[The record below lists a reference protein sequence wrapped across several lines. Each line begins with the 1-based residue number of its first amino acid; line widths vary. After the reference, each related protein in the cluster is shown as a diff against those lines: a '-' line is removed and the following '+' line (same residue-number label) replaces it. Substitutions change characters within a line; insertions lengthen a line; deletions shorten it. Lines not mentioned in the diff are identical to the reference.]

1 MRSSG
6 PARGPS
12 CDWRKAILVGL
23 FLVSSSAIRT
33 RGQDA
38 AEGAR
43 QEKARKTEEHKA
55 PGHVYTEEDLK
66 RKAILTSDDQARV
79 EARKRQ
85 QSGASGE
92 QNAKQAPDDANPQNE
107 SLGEIARRYRQ
118 KKSAREAELAAEKKF
133 MPFPYAIPSDS
144 LADPHPGVAPV
155 ARNVAGAEI
164 IGQPVAPVRR
174 QSPFVGGVGTHGRVS
189 PFQPRP
195 LSGASPA
202 PPPGLV
208 VGPDGLYRPTVR
220 SVAPAPLTEKGVPS
234 TPSIQGMK
242 RIEVQKGQSWWKLA
256 ELYLCN
262 GARWP
267 ELRTLN
273 ADAGGPKELLM
284 LGSTVL
290 VPEAIRAPASLH
302 PGMVKVQKGDS
313 LWSLARGHLGRG
325 SAWNCLAIANPKIF
339 DYTRLA
345 IGTVLNLPEGSAL
358 QSCRRGNL
366 DQVKK

>member
-1 MRSSG
+1 MRSRG
-6 PARGPS
+6 PARGSS
-12 CDWRKAILVGL
+12 CDWRKVILVGL
-23 FLVSSSAIRT
+23 FLLSSSAIRT

-38 AEGAR
+38 AEAAR
-43 QEKARKTEEHKA
+43 QEKARKAEEHKV
-55 PGHVYTEEDLK
+55 PGHVYTEEDL
-66 RKAILTSDDQARV
+66 RRRAILTSDDQARV
-79 EARKRQ
+79 EVRKRQ
-85 QSGASGE
+85 QSDTSAE
-92 QNAKQAPDDANPQNE
+92 QNAKQAPDDASPQNE

-118 KKSAREAELAAEKKF
+118 EKSAREAELAAEKKF
-133 MPFPYAIPSDS
+133 TPFPYAIPSDS

-155 ARNVAGAEI
+155 AGNVAGAEI
-164 IGQPVAPVRR
+164 IGQPVDPVRR
-174 QSPFVGGVGTHGRVS
+174 HSPFAGGVVTHGRVS

-202 PPPGLV
+202 PPPGLAVLPV
-208 VGPDGLYRPTVR
+208 VLDRSTVR
-220 SVAPAPLTEKGVPS
+220 SVAPAPLSEKSVPS

-242 RIEVQKGQSWWKLA
+242 RVKVQKGQSWWKLA
-256 ELYLCN
+256 ELYLYN
-262 GARWP
+262 GARWQ

-273 ADAGGPKELLM
+273 ADASGRKELLM

-290 VPEAIRAPASLH
+290 VPEVIRANLH
-302 PGMVKVQKGDS
+302 PSVVKVQKGDS
-313 LWSLARGHLGRG
+313 LWSLAHEHLGRG

-345 IGTVLNLPEGSAL
+345 IGTVLDLPEGSAL

>member
-1 MRSSG
+1 MRSRG
-6 PARGPS
+6 PAWGPS

-38 AEGAR
+38 AEAAR
-43 QEKARKTEEHKA
+43 QEKAQKAAEHNV

-85 QSGASGE
+85 QTGASTE

-133 MPFPYAIPSDS
+133 IPFPYAIPSDS
-144 LADPHPGVAPV
+144 LADPHPEVAPV

-164 IGQPVAPVRR
+164 ISQPVAPARR
-174 QSPFVGGVGTHGRVS
+174 HSPFVGGVGTHGRVS

-195 LSGASPA
+195 FSGASPA
-202 PPPGLV
+202 PPAGLV
-208 VGPDGLYRPTVR
+208 VVPDALYRPTVH
-220 SVAPAPLTEKGVPS
+220 SVAAEPVTEKSVPS

-242 RIEVQKGQSWWKLA
+242 RVEVQKGQSWWRLA
-256 ELYLCN
+256 EFYLRN

-273 ADAGGPKELLM
+273 ADARGPKELLM

-290 VPEAIRAPASLH
+290 VPEAIKAPVNLH
-302 PGMVKVQKGDS
+302 PGVVKVQKGDS
-313 LWSLARGHLGRG
+313 LWSLAREHLGQG
-325 SAWNCLAIANPKIF
+325 GAWNCLAIANPRIF
-339 DYTRLA
+339 NYTRLA
-345 IGTVLNLPEGSAL
+345 IGTVLDLPEGSAL
-358 QSCRRGNL
+358 GSCRRGNL